1 MDFFTCS
8 LEKLEFVQLV
18 MGMNSKKYDEYTFTS
33 KLKVWAIWIFV
44 SLAKTHEKKGLDCH
58 LQIVRYENLAMKP
71 FKVV

>member
-33 KLKVWAIWIFV
+33 KLKVCAIWIFV
-44 SLAKTHEKKGLDCH
+44 SLAKAREKRVTMVGQNLDISSDISCSS
-58 LQIVRYENLAMKP
+58 L
-71 FKVV
+71 